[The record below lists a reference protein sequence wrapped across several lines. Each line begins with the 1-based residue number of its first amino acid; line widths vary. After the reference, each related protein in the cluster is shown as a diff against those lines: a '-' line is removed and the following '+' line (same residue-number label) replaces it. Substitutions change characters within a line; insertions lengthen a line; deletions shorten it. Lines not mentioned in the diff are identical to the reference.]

1 MIKLVADIELQDQW
15 VERLCLG
22 DIDAFEWL
30 YNNHKR
36 QLLANLLKLVKSPQ
50 VAEDILQDVFVK
62 VWENRTEINPTLS
75 FGGYLYRIASN
86 MVIDFYRKSSRSNA
100 YREYLLNFTEITYQ
114 HVDKLLEH
122 KESKQLLESAL
133 NNLSP
138 QAREVFQL
146 CRVEGKSYQEVATLL
161 QISTN
166 TISTHLSRANKKM
179 KLFLKNPAN
188 LPYLLLLFGLK

>member
-1 MIKLVADIELQDQW
+1 MIKLPADIESENQW
-15 VERLCLG
+15 VERLRLG

-36 QLLANLLKLVKSPQ
+36 QLLVSLLKLVKCPQ
-50 VAEDILQDVFVK
+50 TAEDILQDVFVK
-62 VWENRTEINPTLS
+62 VWEKRKEVNPDLS
-75 FGGYLYRIASN
+75 FGGYLYRMASN
-86 MVIDFYRKSSRSNA
+86 MVVDFYRKSSRTNA
-100 YREYLLNFTEITYQ
+100 YRQYLLNFTEIGYQ

-146 CRVEGKSYQEVATLL
+146 CRVEGKSYQEVAALL

-166 TISTHLSRANKKM
+166 TISTHLTRANKKM
-179 KLFLKNPAN
+179 RLFLKNPAN
-188 LPYLLLLFGLK
+188 LPYLFLLFGLK